1 MFKKKLNM
9 KKYIIGLIAIVA
21 LFSSCEKKVEPVDN
35 FQVQVEYKAGA
46 KNLTSDIT
54 LNPKDSIYFDFTI
67 TSPDEMSYIE
77 IQKNGSIRM
86 DTFRL
91 NSSNN
96 RSFSLRK
103 GYRVDSI
110 PGSYSY
116 RVLARN
122 ARAIF
127 MGDGGKIFTVT
138 VTPDFNFWSYRI
150 LQVPDTTN
158 KTNTCYYSSTE
169 GKVYSY
175 TEGGANS
182 AKIDFGYYWDTTGR
196 GTAATN
202 DDLKHTI
209 YSLSA
214 AQPQLAYYDISSWTK
229 NVTLLKK
236 MPTSVNFVTGLTSSG
251 AIRTLIGNN
260 MNSGT
265 SSKVTTVS
273 TSGGSNVIGFKT
285 AAGKF
290 GAILIRYVNGDSP
303 NKTTQIEVD
312 VKVQK

>member
-1 MFKKKLNM
+1 M

-35 FQVQVEYKAGA
+35 FQVQVEYKAGT
-46 KNLTSDIT
+46 KNLTNDIT

-67 TSPDEMSYIE
+67 TSPTDMSYIE
-77 IQKNGSIRM
+77 IQKNGSIRL

-91 NSSNN
+91 NSTNN

-110 PGSYSY
+110 PGNYSY
-116 RVLARN
+116 RVLARD

-138 VTPDFNFWSYRI
+138 VTPDFKFWSYRI
-150 LQVPDTTN
+150 VQVPDSVNKTN
-158 KTNTCYYSSTE
+158 KTYYSSSDGMT
-169 GKVYSY
+169 YSY
-175 TEGGANS
+175 TEGAARS
-182 AKIDFGYYWDTTGR
+182 ATIDFGYYWDTTGR
-196 GTAATN
+196 STAATN

-209 YSLSA
+209 YSLSS
-214 AQPQLAYYDISSWTK
+214 AQPQLGYYDISTWTK

-236 MPTSVNFVTGLTSSG
+236 MPTSVNFVSGLTSGG
-251 AIRTLIGNN
+251 AIQTLIGGN

-273 TSGGSNVIGFKT
+273 TTAGSNVIGFKT
-285 AAGKF
+285 TAGKF
-290 GAILIRYVNGDSP
+290 GAILIRYLNGDSP
-303 NKTTQIEVD
+303 NQTTQIEVD
-312 VKVQK
+312 VKVQN